1 MKMRIGLAL
10 GAALAAASLATGALA
25 HDHHDGAKD
34 EDEVKSKISLSNS
47 EAGVYEG
54 TVSSKRAACRK
65 QRGVKVYHDQNENGV
80 DRSDYRIGKDT
91 TDKKGNYEVNG
102 NQAPA
107 GDDVIAVVSGKV
119 LADGT
124 LCLDEDKTI
133 AALSG

>member
-10 GAALAAASLATGALA
+10 GVVLAAGSLATGALA

-34 EDEVKSKISLSNS
+34 EDEVKSSISLSNS

-65 QRGVKVYHDQNENGV
+65 QRRVKVYHDQNENGV
-80 DRSDYRIGKDT
+80 DRSDYRIGTDT
-91 TDKKGNYEVNG
+91 TNKRGEYEVNG
-102 NQAPA
+102 NQAPT
-107 GDDVIAVVSGKV
+107 GDDVVAIVSGKV
-119 LADGT
+119 LRDGT